1 MLCYQIGF
9 IMDWKKLYEF
19 CRNNRVELKEAL
31 NNHIEEV
38 TSLTEGADDDEYTVL
53 NHKRNR
59 ILKRLL
65 KQLE

>member
-1 MLCYQIGF
+1 
-9 IMDWKKLYEF
+9 MDWKKLYEF
-19 CRNNRVELKEAL
+19 CRNNREELKDAIS
-31 NNHIEEV
+31 NHVEEIS
-38 TSLTEGADDDEYTVL
+38 SLIEGADDEEYIVL

>member
-1 MLCYQIGF
+1 
-9 IMDWKKLYEF
+9 MDWKKLYEF
-19 CRNNRVELKEAL
+19 CRNNREELKDAIS
-31 NNHIEEV
+31 NHVEEIS
-38 TSLTEGADDDEYTVL
+38 SLTEGSDDDEYVML

>member
-1 MLCYQIGF
+1 
-9 IMDWKKLYEF
+9 MDWKKLYEF

-38 TSLTEGADDDEYTVL
+38 TSLTEGADDDEYIVL